1 MLLSIEN
8 VTTGYDKAQVL
19 KKVYISLEK
28 GEIVALIGANG
39 AGKTTS
45 LRCITGIIKPW
56 EGTIKFNN
64 QKIDALESYEIV
76 SLGISYC
83 PEGRDI
89 FANLSVY
96 ENLKMGG
103 YLIKDRR
110 EFKSNLNRIYELFPR
125 LQERCNQIAGSL
137 SGGEQ
142 QMLAIGRAFMLKPSV
157 LLLDEPSLGLAPILV
172 ESIFKAIQ
180 QINSSGTSILLVEQ
194 NVSLALELAER
205 AYVLEKGEI
214 KLSGESKDLR
224 ESEYVKNSYL
234 GIR

>member
-8 VTTGYDKAQVL
+8 VTTGYEKAQVL
-19 KKVYISLEK
+19 KKINISLEK

-172 ESIFKAIQ
+172 ESIFKAIR